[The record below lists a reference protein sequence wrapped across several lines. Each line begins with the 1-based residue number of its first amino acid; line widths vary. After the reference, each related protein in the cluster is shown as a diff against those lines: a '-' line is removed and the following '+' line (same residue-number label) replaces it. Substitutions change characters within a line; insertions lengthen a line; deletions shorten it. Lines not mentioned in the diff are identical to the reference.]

1 MNSTVSRRALII
13 DVETTGLDPTRHAC
27 VELGAILLDEKF
39 DVVWEYSSLLEPWP
53 GAEFSAE
60 ALKVHRIRSEV
71 SQDAEPLEKV
81 VRAFHQRFDREAA
94 PLVVAGWNVWF
105 DVSFLKV
112 LYERTGLAWPFGH
125 RFLDVQSIVSFFF
138 GLREV
143 SQAFAIEKCLGE
155 TQIHR
160 ALADA
165 RQTVQLLRLMNR
177 LRESQHF
184 SEIQPSPLRQSSHVD
199 PSTGE
204 ITACAP
210 GASHRAASPAT
221 IGAGRRGESE
231 SVRSDPSF
239 DHPAQ

>member
-1 MNSTVSRRALII
+1 MNPIVSRRALII

-39 DVVWEYSSLLEPWP
+39 DVVWEYSSLMKPWP
-53 GAEFSAE
+53 GAEFCAD

-71 SQDAEPLEKV
+71 AQVAEPAEKV
-81 VRAFHQRFDREAA
+81 VRDFHQRFDRETA

-112 LYERTGLAWPFGH
+112 LYHRAGLAWPFGH

-177 LRESQHF
+177 LRESSHF
-184 SEIQPSPLRQSSHVD
+184 SEIQLSPLPQSSLVA
-199 PSTGE
+199 PSTFE
-204 ITACAP
+204 IT
-210 GASHRAASPAT
+210 
-221 IGAGRRGESE
+221 GRTGG
-231 SVRSDPSF
+231 
-239 DHPAQ
+239 